1 MTETNKPTPE
11 QETLSRFLDELNA
24 GEAPTGDT
32 DEANELLEVAALLR
46 QADLPVAPPA
56 HLVNATVEQVLAEQP
71 QPHKKQ
77 RTWLYSGLL
86 GAAASV
92 VLVIGLRLT
101 PVVAPPLPSDETPA
115 GITAI
120 QNQPST
126 ASAPAATTPS
136 ASEPALS
143 QATAPPPPDAKRARG
158 AEPQQTAPTAP
169 VQPAPSAP
177 AAAKP
182 ADKPVPVRTA
192 DSPPAAASVPPL
204 EKRVL
209 AENKSAVYPK
219 LMQLEP
225 AEPLVPLTWPGHT
238 PATVSQDKASGQ
250 IKQVFYPN
258 TKQELLLTQT
268 PLKRDAPP
276 SSRQVKTDAATGRTS
291 VTLVQNSQLVTLD
304 GFRSEAELL
313 ALAATLLPD
322 ESH

>member
-24 GEAPTGDT
+24 GEAPPGDT

-177 AAAKP
+177 AA
-182 ADKPVPVRTA
+182 
-192 DSPPAAASVPPL
+192 SVPPL

-313 ALAATLLPD
+313 ALAATLLPG